1 MNKFEDARSTG
12 QKEEN
17 IMGKY
22 EQDARQLLE
31 YVGGKENIAAVSH
44 CVSRMRFVLNDP
56 AKADVAK
63 IEALKSAKG
72 TFTQAGQFQ
81 VIIGNTVSD
90 FYNDFIAVS
99 GIDGVSK
106 DAVKSAAK
114 QNQNALQKV
123 MSVLAEIFAPLIPA
137 IITGGLI
144 LGFRNCIDSIYFF
157 ENGTKTLCNISQFW
171 SGVDSFLW
179 LIGEA
184 IFHMLPVCICWSV
197 TKKMGTT
204 QSLGIVLGLTLVSGQ
219 LLNAYAVAS
228 TAAADIPKWDFG
240 FFTINMIGYQA
251 QVIPAML
258 AAFTLVYLEKFF
270 RKICP
275 PVISMIVVPFCS
287 LVLSVIVAHT
297 ILGPIG
303 WKIGTFISDIV
314 YAGISGSFRVVFGA
328 IFGFVYA
335 PLVITGLHHMSNA
348 IDMQLIAEAYW
359 VMKKLLDL
367 TNEEMA
373 DVFARWN
380 EGKLRSYLIEIT
392 ANILRHKDKSGGY
405 LIDKILDAAG
415 QKGTGKWTVINAM
428 ELGMPLGLIATAV
441 FERSLS
447 SQKDLRHLA
456 SKQFQCQHTQPI
468 YNKAELVKN
477 IFSAL
482 YASKLVSYAQGFAV
496 LQRASDAFGWHLDL
510 ASIARMWRGGCII
523 RSIFLNDIA
532 AAFEATDKPKH
543 LLLAPYFKEEMKT
556 LLPGWKNLVAEA
568 MKEELPVPAFSS
580 ALNYF
585 YSLTSADL
593 PANLVQA
600 QRDYFGAH
608 TFERKDELRGQF
620 FHENWTGH
628 GGDTK
633 SGTYNV

>member
-1 MNKFEDARSTG
+1 MEQLSDVGLIGLGVMGENLALNMERNGRRVSVWNRTVPG
-12 QKEEN
+12 VEE
-17 IMGKY
+17 GVA
-22 EQDARQLLE
+22 E
-31 YVGGKENIAAVSH
+31 
-44 CVSRMRFVLNDP
+44 RFVEGR
-56 AKADVAK
+56 A
-63 IEALKSAKG
+63 
-72 TFTQAGQFQ
+72 AG
-81 VIIGNTVSD
+81 
-90 FYNDFIAVS
+90 
-99 GIDGVSK
+99 
-106 DAVKSAAK
+106 K
-114 QNQNALQKV
+114 Q
-123 MSVLAEIFAPLIPA
+123 
-137 IITGGLI
+137 I
-144 LGFRNCIDSIYFF
+144 LGFSDLSEFVASLNRPRIIMMMVRAGNAVDELIDQVSP
-157 ENGTKTLCNISQFW
+157 
-171 SGVDSFLW
+171 FLAEGDV
-179 LIGEA
+179 LIDGGNSDYMDTGRRVA
-184 IFHMLPVCICWSV
+184 ACRAR
-197 TKKMGTT
+197 
-204 QSLGIVLGLTLVSGQ
+204 GLLFVGAGVSGGAEGALRGASIMPGGAKEAWPLIRP
-219 LLNAYAVAS
+219 LLQDMAAK
-228 TAAADIPKWDFG
+228 AADGTPCCDW
-240 FFTINMIGYQA
+240 M
-251 QVIPAML
+251 
-258 AAFTLVYLEKFF
+258 
-270 RKICP
+270 
-275 PVISMIVVPFCS
+275 
-287 LVLSVIVAHT
+287 
-297 ILGPIG
+297 GPDG
-303 WKIGTFISDIV
+303 
-314 YAGISGSFRVVFGA
+314 AGH
-328 IFGFVYA
+328 FVKMVHNGIEY
-335 PLVITGLHHMSNA
+335 G
-348 IDMQLIAEAYW
+348 DMQLIAEAYW

-415 QKGTGKWTVINAM
+415 QKGTGKWSVINAM

-468 YNKAELVKN
+468 YNKVELVKN

-556 LLPGWKNLVAEA
+556 LLPGWKSLVAEA

-608 TFERKDELRGQF
+608 TFERTDGERGKF
-620 FHENWTGH
+620 YHEEWV
-628 GGDTK
+628 
-633 SGTYNV
+633 SLQ